1 MFLPTYIFNCLLSE
15 AKAGKLWLCKME
27 MWFLWFLAIV
37 YSLVSASY
45 ALGTVV
51 ASTGGNNQ
59 VQDLL
64 DFIAERGQKAATKY
78 LRSIR
83 NVSSP

>member
-1 MFLPTYIFNCLLSE
+1 M
-15 AKAGKLWLCKME
+15 
-27 MWFLWFLAIV
+27 